1 MRNYYLPY
9 YNMAPTDY
17 LKPEIYVLFSEKDL
31 RRNLISTKNT
41 LGESL
46 PYPYCG
52 ALGAHTNLGCALP
65 EVYLM
70 LAECEARAGSESE
83 AKRILKEFRSY
94 RLLDGYEDVPASV
107 KTKEELIR
115 FCVEEQ
121 TANLSVPVTVF
132 IMYAACGTTLCFR
145 IGNPLPIL

>member
-1 MRNYYLPY
+1 M
-9 YNMAPTDY
+9 
-17 LKPEIYVLFSEKDL
+17 
-31 RRNLISTKNT
+31 
-41 LGESL
+41 

-121 TANLSVPVTVF
+121 TREFV
-132 IMYAACGTTLCFR
+132 GTGYREAQLKIAYPKT
-145 IGNPLPIL
+145 ILNWNEDWKK

>member
-1 MRNYYLPY
+1 
-9 YNMAPTDY
+9 
-17 LKPEIYVLFSEKDL
+17 
-31 RRNLISTKNT
+31 
-41 LGESL
+41 
-46 PYPYCG
+46 
-52 ALGAHTNLGCALP
+52 
-65 EVYLM
+65 M

-115 FCVEEQ
+115 FCAEEQ
-121 TANLSVPVTVF
+121 TREFV
-132 IMYAACGTTLCFR
+132 GTGYRFYNVRRLWNALCFR